1 MVDLEKKIGYNFKNK
16 SLLKEALS
24 HSSYTNEGKKG
35 SNNERLE
42 FLGDSILSLIVSE
55 KLFVDYKKLPE
66 GELSKIRA
74 GLVCEK
80 SLFGFA
86 KQLDLGKY
94 MFLGKGEE
102 MTGGRNRPSILAD
115 MFEALIAS
123 IYLDGGIER
132 AKEFVL
138 KFIPETIDINSFNPL
153 SDYKTMLQE
162 IVQQNKEEK
171 IEYILVSETGPDHDK
186 FFEVQVLLNSNVIG
200 NGKGKSKKQAEQDA
214 AREAMELMGYN
225 I

>member
-1 MVDLEKKIGYNFKNK
+1 MVDLEKKIGYNFNNK

-86 KQLDLGKY
+86 KQLDLGNY

-153 SDYKTMLQE
+153 SDYKTTLQE
-162 IVQQNKEEK
+162 IIQQNKEEK